1 MSAKYT
7 ICTQMRR
14 SFVNFFHRSSP
25 NFSRIFMANIEE
37 EIATESFPQ
46 ILTERENRSRDD
58 GF

>member
-1 MSAKYT
+1 
-7 ICTQMRR
+7 
-14 SFVNFFHRSSP
+14 
-25 NFSRIFMANIEE
+25 MANIEE